1 MARKHNNK
9 GRSKGDGGFIRLMHH
24 MVETPAWRSLPVY
37 ERAAY
42 VEIAQLYNGSNNGY
56 LGMGVRRLADRLNV
70 SPNKAAWC
78 IQTLIERGF
87 IEVTE
92 QSGYSRKDR
101 KQSEFRLTQYRC
113 DRTHHIGSR
122 AFQNWRETEPEKKS
136 TVARGERTVARGGTV
151 APSQSHV
158 VVLSGPKQA
167 PEGTATVARG
177 GTHID
182 IHHGRGGSGLA
193 SDRPSKPSI
202 PTAVQNRADDPRKS
216 CGPRGPVAAG
226 RARQ

>member
-1 MARKHNNK
+1 MPRKHTSK
-9 GRSKGDGGFIRLMHH
+9 GRSKGDGGFIRLMHQ
-24 MVETPAWRSLPVY
+24 MIETPAWRSLPVY

-122 AFQNWRETEPEKKS
+122 AFQTWQEPEADKKT
-136 TVARGERTVARGGTV
+136 TVARGARTVARGDTV
-151 APSQSHV
+151 APSQSHLV
-158 VVLSGPKQA
+158 RLSGPKLA
-167 PEGTATVARG
+167 HEEAATVARG
-177 GTHID
+177 ATHID
-182 IHHGRGGSGLA
+182 IHHGRGASGLA
-193 SDRPSKPSI
+193 TDRPPKPSI
-202 PTAVQNRADDPRKS
+202 PKAVRSDAGCAPS
-216 CGPRGPVAAG
+216 VTVAEAC
-226 RARQ
+226 Q